1 MSVYYQGSDGCI
13 KTLGDTELAHFKYIK
28 KIGNRYFYTPDELKA
43 YYADEQ
49 KKVRR
54 EEAFGGNA
62 KDFERRKDR
71 QQRDRENHQWDKER
85 KEMSRRTIRTETDA
99 ISKETRSLSK
109 KENEREIAK
118 DYKKI
123 DRQAKRRD
131 RVNHLIDRLTDASS
145 KAERKTR
152 ALRKTAEMAATGK
165 EKPKTT
171 KSKYSKDEINS
182 IRAKSW
188 AYGVKRE
195 QARKKKK
202 AQQNARNSGA
212 VRAAARR

>member
-1 MSVYYQGSDGCI
+1 MSVYYQGSDGHI
-13 KTLGDTELAHFKYIK
+13 KSLGDNELQHFKYIK
-28 KIGNRYFYTPDELKA
+28 KIGNRYFYTPEELKA

-62 KDFERRKDR
+62 KDFERRKER
-71 QQRDRENHQWDKER
+71 QERDAFRKDVHRDLRKHAADTQILYRDKNDKLR
-85 KEMSRRTIRTETDA
+85 VRDQT
-99 ISKETRSLSK
+99 K
-109 KENEREIAK
+109 KEKAESVREV
-118 DYKKI
+118 DKKF
-123 DRQAKRRD
+123 KREA
-131 RVNHLIDRLTDASS
+131 RVNRFLDRLEDRASS
-145 KAERKTR
+145 AEKKTR
-152 ALRKTAEMAATGK
+152 ALRKTVRMAAAGK

-171 KSKYSKDEINS
+171 KSKYSKDEVNS
-182 IRAKSW
+182 IKAKSW